1 MYGAFFLIDTHCKE
15 PNWQEL
21 NLQLKLLIDVTLDVL
36 RFGNGCRREKG
47 GKYS

>member
-1 MYGAFFLIDTHCKE
+1 MSGAFFLSGTHCKE

-36 RFGNGCRREKG
+36 RFGNGYRRERRD
-47 GKYS
+47 KYS